1 MGFQFVSSRIHSSNS
16 IRSLSFL
23 QSLVLVTIHQS
34 VQLLSHRVFCGIAP
48 AGTAILGL
56 HRHHEM
62 MRSTLY
68 IRADDR
74 VTSFRTTF
82 PLCCI
87 LCCAQERP
95 ETLTCPKG
103 VERHHH
109 QRKTMK
115 TILNGPVV
123 VLKNVLF
130 RINSKNTGR
139 KKSDSELN
147 GVGFV
152 VSLLGSDRERRRC
165 DTVLQNQMHSPEYLQ
180 LNKNTVS
187 LKITFKDSLFIL
199 KQFVLCCALLWILS
213 VTLLLHAG

>member
-1 MGFQFVSSRIHSSNS
+1 MIWSVSLSFGLPSRRSIAFSMGFQFVSSRIHSSNS

-23 QSLVLVTIHQS
+23 QSLVLVTLYQS

-68 IRADDR
+68 IREDER

-115 TILNGPVV
+115 KILNGPVASWFS
-123 VLKNVLF
+123 NCS
-130 RINSKNTGR
+130 IS
-139 KKSDSELN
+139 
-147 GVGFV
+147 
-152 VSLLGSDRERRRC
+152 
-165 DTVLQNQMHSPEYLQ
+165 
-180 LNKNTVS
+180 NK
-187 LKITFKDSLFIL
+187 F
-199 KQFVLCCALLWILS
+199 
-213 VTLLLHAG
+213 